1 MSVLQTDN
9 AHQLLDTRTEL
20 NELQREAI
28 ECGVRRRFQ
37 LIQGPPGT
45 GKSVT
50 GAHLAYVLAK
60 LNSRPRRGSVK
71 GCVVY
76 CGPSNK
82 AVDVVH
88 EKLQEEYNAK
98 GLNLKLLRLYGRTHE
113 RSDFPGTDYSPH

>member
-9 AHQLLDTRTEL
+9 TNQLLDARTEL

-50 GAHLAYVLAK
+50 GVHLAYVLAK
-60 LNSRPRRGSVK
+60 LNCRSRKGDVK

-88 EKLQEEYNAK
+88 EKLQKANNERS
-98 GLNLKLLRLYGRTHE
+98 LNLRLLRLYGRTHE
-113 RSDFPGTDYSPH
+113 RKDFPGND